1 MKLECGKGWRDV
13 MRKIKNREKERERE
27 ENLNGKFQKNLK
39 IRTLIR
45 KEEFKIRTQERYKTW
60 NENGNEIRK

>member
-1 MKLECGKGWRDV
+1 MWERLERWEKLRIE
-13 MRKIKNREKERERE
+13 RKRERE

-45 KEEFKIRTQERYKTW
+45 KEEFKIRTQERYKT
-60 NENGNEIRK
+60 

>member
-13 MRKIKNREKERERE
+13 MRKIKNREKEREKE

>member
-1 MKLECGKGWRDV
+1 MKLECEKGWRDV

>member
-1 MKLECGKGWRDV
+1 MGKVGEMWWEKLRIE
-13 MRKIKNREKERERE
+13 RKRERE

>member
-1 MKLECGKGWRDV
+1 MWERLERWEKLRIE
-13 MRKIKNREKERERE
+13 RKRERE

-39 IRTLIR
+39 IRTLIK

-60 NENGNEIRK
+60 NENENEIRK

>member
-1 MKLECGKGWRDV
+1 MGKVGEMWWEKLRIE
-13 MRKIKNREKERERE
+13 RKRERE

-39 IRTLIR
+39 IR
-45 KEEFKIRTQERYKTW
+45 KEDKIRTQERYKTW

>member
-1 MKLECGKGWRDV
+1 MGKVGEMWWEKLRIERKG
-13 MRKIKNREKERERE
+13 ERE

>member
-1 MKLECGKGWRDV
+1 MGKVGEMWWEKLRIE
-13 MRKIKNREKERERE
+13 RKRERE
-27 ENLNGKFQKNLK
+27 EDLNGKFQKNLK

>member
-13 MRKIKNREKERERE
+13 MRKIKNREKERERK